1 MKVEIVELVVL
12 LFSVTCV
19 DAWLQGAD
27 CTRVADHKEHAPVTE
42 AVCYLRCLSD
52 ALNKLYS
59 EGEKKLLVTEEV
71 YANASLILDDMEGRA
86 GESSTY
92 LSVIRGVMEEQTD
105 RLEKLISYGNKMG
118 NLVAKAG
125 GLFAALEDSLKEV
138 RKEIPGALIKTNK
151 YYTSVAEIVRTVW
164 EDVGEILWKETEA
177 KCGSQKVEGVGEIQ
191 TECGAHTCPFADNGV
206 AASAVD
212 KYKGHC
218 LYVGRNSYLRHCFNL
233 PRGRLY
239 RHGPV
244 NTLGDALEWE
254 ENWSDYMN
262 FELTVKVQKIFGPL
276 IASFDVGIAP
286 STLAEMINNITSLQ
300 SRFNEV
306 HSNFTSILFTT
317 KLKTEVYNTDSTI

>member
-1 MKVEIVELVVL
+1 MKVTIAELVVL

-19 DAWLQGAD
+19 DAWPQGAD
-27 CTRVADHKEHAPVTE
+27 CTRVGDYKEHAPVTE

-71 YANASLILDDMEGRA
+71 YANASRILDDMEGRA
-86 GESSTY
+86 GASLKY
-92 LSVIRGVMEEQTD
+92 LSVIRGVMERGHD
-105 RLEKLISYGNKMG
+105 KLEKLISCGNKMG
-118 NLVAKAG
+118 DLVSKVG
-125 GLFAALEDSLKEV
+125 GLFAALEDSVKEV

-164 EDVGEILWKETEA
+164 EDVGEILWNSTEA
-177 KCGSQKVEGVGEIQ
+177 KCGSQKVEGVKEFK
-191 TECGAHTCPFADNGV
+191 TECGPHTCPFAKTVRQSGL
-206 AASAVD
+206 D

-233 PRGRLY
+233 PRNSLY
-239 RHGPV
+239 VHGPV

-254 ENWSDYMN
+254 ENWSGYLG
-262 FELTVKVQKIFGPL
+262 FELTVNVQKIFTPL
-276 IASFDVGIAP
+276 IASFGVGIAP
-286 STLAEMINNITSLQ
+286 SVLAEMINNITSLQ

-306 HSNFTSILFTT
+306 HSNFTSLLLTT

>member
-52 ALNKLYS
+52 ALNKLYT
-59 EGEKKLLVTEEV
+59 EGENKLLVTEEV
-71 YANASLILDDMEGRA
+71 YANASRILDDMEGRA
-86 GESSTY
+86 GASLKY
-92 LSVIRGVMEEQTD
+92 LSVIRGVMERGHD
-105 RLEKLISYGNKMG
+105 KLEKLISCGNAMG
-118 NLVAKAG
+118 DLVSKVG
-125 GLFAALEDSLKEV
+125 GLFAALEDSVKEV
-138 RKEIPGALIKTNK
+138 RKEIPGALIEANK

-164 EDVGEILWKETEA
+164 DDVGEIVWSSTKA
-177 KCGSQKVEGVGEIQ
+177 QCGSQEVKGVGELK
-191 TECGAHTCPFADNGV
+191 TECGAHTCPLKVGV
-206 AASAVD
+206 NESGLD

-218 LYVGRNSYLRHCFNL
+218 LYVGRHSYLRGCFGL

-254 ENWSDYMN
+254 ENWSGNMG

-306 HSNFTSILFTT
+306 HSNFTSLLLTT

>member
-52 ALNKLYS
+52 ALNKLYT
-59 EGEKKLLVTEEV
+59 EGENKLLVTEEV
-71 YANASLILDDMEGRA
+71 YANASRILDDMEGRA
-86 GESSTY
+86 GASLKY
-92 LSVIRGVMEEQTD
+92 LSVIRGVMERGHD
-105 RLEKLISYGNKMG
+105 KLEKLISCGNAMG
-118 NLVAKAG
+118 DLVSKVG
-125 GLFAALEDSLKEV
+125 GLFAALEDSVKEV
-138 RKEIPGALIKTNK
+138 RKEIPGALIEANK

-164 EDVGEILWKETEA
+164 DDVGEIVWNRTEA
-177 KCGSQKVEGVGEIQ
+177 ECGRQKVEGVGELK
-191 TECGAHTCPFADNGV
+191 TECGAHTCPLAEAV
-206 AASAVD
+206 RESALHE
-212 KYKGHC
+212 YKGHC
-218 LYVGRNSYLRHCFNL
+218 LYVGRLSYLRHCFNL

-306 HSNFTSILFTT
+306 HSNFTSLLLTT